1 MNFIEKIAFTA
12 FGILI
17 LFFVNTERGS
27 SDYKTATKTMF
38 STEDIVN
45 NQRIY
50 IEHPTLVRDLVYRE
64 EVVLRIKSK
73 DR

>member
-27 SDYKTATKTMF
+27 IGYKAATKNVF
-38 STEDIVN
+38 SPKDIAN
-45 NQRIY
+45 NQQIY
-50 IEHPTLVRDLVYRE
+50 IERPTLVRDLVYRE
-64 EVVLRIKSK
+64 EVILRIKSK
-73 DR
+73 